1 MAAVIPEAAEAV
13 TTGESAVAGT
23 AAAGRSRAAA
33 GRHRAGPSQAEQQAR
48 GQLADSAKGRAR
60 KAGRNALSAR
70 APGGRNYQPVILAE
84 FLVAI
89 IVVALAPVARGG
101 TDTAKAKGSP
111 SPYDT
116 NTLKQILLIG
126 VVYFILALLSSG
138 RQLGRASAW
147 FGALV
152 LVAVGVQQTVNG
164 GFAAVL
170 RMFGL
175 NVGGGLGTFPA
186 GGGSGLL
193 PSLNINTGQ
202 FSGDALAAGVS
213 VSPPPAITGV
223 QAPPPGVSSTVI
235 NQVPDATGN
244 FPVVEPGG
252 TITNSVTTN
261 GLPPSVNLA
270 LQDPRLAARDRRGR
284 HHRVQHGKMDRR
296 IHPAGPERVSADPAI
311 RGVQADPDGG
321 RADR

>member
-1 MAAVIPEAAEAV
+1 MAVMIPEAAEAV
-13 TTGESAVAGT
+13 TSGEAAVSGAS
-23 AAAGRSRAAA
+23 AAARRKTVQATYTSRTEAPPRRPQA
-33 GRHRAGPSQAEQQAR
+33 GQGR
-48 GQLADSAKGRAR
+48 GQRVTPAVNLPSGR
-60 KAGRNALSAR
+60 KAGRNALR
-70 APGGRNYQPVILAE
+70 ASVPGGRNYQPVILAE

-89 IVVALAPVARGG
+89 IVVALAPVAKGG

-138 RQLGRASAW
+138 QKLGRFSAW

-170 RMFGL
+170 KMFGL

-186 GGGSGLL
+186 SDSPGLL
-193 PSLNINTGQ
+193 PSLNLNTGQ
-202 FSGDALAAGVS
+202 FAPGPLAAGVAAS
-213 VSPPPAITGV
+213 AAAEQAVTGAVTGAFGPSSPTDI
-223 QAPPPGVSSTVI
+223 
-235 NQVPDATGN
+235 
-244 FPVVEPGG
+244 FPVIEPGG
-252 TITNSVTTN
+252 TTTNSVTTN

-270 LQDPRLAARDRRGR
+270 L
-284 HHRVQHGKMDRR
+284 
-296 IHPAGPERVSADPAI
+296 
-311 RGVQADPDGG
+311 
-321 RADR
+321 

>member
-1 MAAVIPEAAEAV
+1 MAAVIPEAAGAV
-13 TTGESAVAGT
+13 TAGESAVAGT
-23 AAAGRSRAAA
+23 AAAGRSRAGASQAAQAA
-33 GRHRAGPSQAEQQAR
+33 GGLPQ
-48 GQLADSAKGRAR
+48 GKGKDRAR

-70 APGGRNYQPVILAE
+70 VPGGRNYQPVILAE

-89 IVVALAPVARGG
+89 IVVALAPIAKGG

-138 RQLGRASAW
+138 RQLGRLSAW

-152 LVAVGVQQTVNG
+152 LLAIGVQQTVNG

-186 GGGSGLL
+186 SDNPGLL
-193 PSLNINTGQ
+193 PSLGINAGQ
-202 FSGDALAAGVS
+202 FAPGPLAAGVTIT
-213 VSPPPAITGV
+213 PAPGITGV
-223 QAPPPGVSSTVI
+223 QGPPPGVSATVY
-235 NQVPDATGN
+235 NPVPDATGN
-244 FPVVEPGG
+244 FPVIEPGG
-252 TITNSVTTN
+252 TQTNSVTTN
-261 GLPPSVNLA
+261 GLPPGVNLA
-270 LQDPRLAARDRRGR
+270 L
-284 HHRVQHGKMDRR
+284 
-296 IHPAGPERVSADPAI
+296 
-311 RGVQADPDGG
+311 
-321 RADR
+321 

>member
-1 MAAVIPEAAEAV
+1 MAAVIPEAAGAV
-13 TTGESAVAGT
+13 TSGEAAVAGT
-23 AAAGRSRAAA
+23 AAAGRARSGASQAAQAA
-33 GRHRAGPSQAEQQAR
+33 GSLPQGN
-48 GQLADSAKGRAR
+48 GKGRAR

-70 APGGRNYQPVILAE
+70 VPGGRNYQPVILAE

-89 IVVALAPVARGG
+89 IVVALAPIAKGG

-116 NTLKQILLIG
+116 NTLKQILMLG

-138 RQLGRASAW
+138 RQMGRFSAW

-152 LVAVGVQQTVNG
+152 LLAVGVQQTVNG

-170 RMFGL
+170 KMFGF
-175 NVGGGLGTFPA
+175 NVGSGLGTFPA
-186 GGGSGLL
+186 SDSPGLL

-223 QAPPPGVSSTVI
+223 QAPPPGVSATVV
-235 NQVPDATGN
+235 NSVPDATGI
-244 FPVVEPGG
+244 FPVIEPGG
-252 TITNSVTTN
+252 TSTNSVITN
-261 GLPPSVNLA
+261 GLPPSANLA
-270 LQDPRLAARDRRGR
+270 
-284 HHRVQHGKMDRR
+284 
-296 IHPAGPERVSADPAI
+296 
-311 RGVQADPDGG
+311 
-321 RADR
+321 

>member
-1 MAAVIPEAAEAV
+1 MAVVIPEAAGAV
-13 TTGESAVAGT
+13 TAGESAVAGT
-23 AAAGRSRAAA
+23 AAAGRSRAGASQAAQAA
-33 GRHRAGPSQAEQQAR
+33 GGLPQ
-48 GQLADSAKGRAR
+48 GKGKDRAR

-70 APGGRNYQPVILAE
+70 VPGGRNYQPVILAE

-89 IVVALAPVARGG
+89 IVVALAPIAKGG

-116 NTLKQILLIG
+116 NSLKQILLIG

-175 NVGGGLGTFPA
+175 NVGGGLGTYPA
-186 GGGSGLL
+186 SGSSGVL
-193 PSLNINTGQ
+193 PPLNLNTGQ
-202 FSGDALAAGVS
+202 FAPGPLAAGVTI
-213 VSPPPAITGV
+213 SPAPDITGV
-223 QAPPPGVSSTVI
+223 QGPPPGVSATVY
-235 NQVPDATGN
+235 NPVPDATGN
-244 FPVVEPGG
+244 FPVIEPGG
-252 TITNSVTTN
+252 TSTNSVTTN

-270 LQDPRLAARDRRGR
+270 L
-284 HHRVQHGKMDRR
+284 
-296 IHPAGPERVSADPAI
+296 
-311 RGVQADPDGG
+311 
-321 RADR
+321 

>member
-1 MAAVIPEAAEAV
+1 MAAVIPEAAGAV
-13 TTGESAVAGT
+13 TSGEAAVAGT
-23 AAAGRSRAAA
+23 AAAGRARSGASPAAQAA
-33 GRHRAGPSQAEQQAR
+33 GGLPS
-48 GQLADSAKGRAR
+48 GGKGRERAR
-60 KAGRNALSAR
+60 KAGRNALGAR
-70 APGGRNYQPVILAE
+70 VPGGRNYQPVILAE
-84 FLVAI
+84 FLMAI

-138 RQLGRASAW
+138 RQLGRFSAW

-186 GGGSGLL
+186 SGSSGLL
-193 PSLNINTGQ
+193 PALNINTGQ
-202 FSGDALAAGVS
+202 FSPGALAAGVQA
-213 VSPPPAITGV
+213 SPAPA
-223 QAPPPGVSSTVI
+223 PEFKP
-235 NQVPDATGN
+235 VPDATGN
-244 FPVVEPGG
+244 FPVIEPGG
-252 TITNSVTTN
+252 TSTNSVVTN
-261 GLPPSVNLA
+261 GLPPSNNLA
-270 LQDPRLAARDRRGR
+270 
-284 HHRVQHGKMDRR
+284 
-296 IHPAGPERVSADPAI
+296 
-311 RGVQADPDGG
+311 
-321 RADR
+321 

>member
-13 TTGESAVAGT
+13 TTGETAVAGT
-23 AAAGRSRAAA
+23 AAAGRRRAGA
-33 GRHRAGPSQAEQQAR
+33 HRAGPSAGEQQAR
-48 GQLADSAKGRAR
+48 GQLADRGRDRAR

-70 APGGRNYQPVILAE
+70 VPGGRNYQPVILAE

-89 IVVALAPVARGG
+89 IVVALAPIARGG

-138 RQLGRASAW
+138 RQLGRFSAW

-170 RMFGL
+170 KMFGL

-186 GGGSGLL
+186 SDGPGLL

-202 FSGDALAAGVS
+202 FAPGPLAAGVAAS
-213 VSPPPAITGV
+213 AAAEQAVTGAVTGAFGPSSPTDI
-223 QAPPPGVSSTVI
+223 
-235 NQVPDATGN
+235 
-244 FPVVEPGG
+244 FPVIEPGG
-252 TITNSVTTN
+252 TATNSVTTN

-270 LQDPRLAARDRRGR
+270 LPDPRQP
-284 HHRVQHGKMDRR
+284 V
-296 IHPAGPERVSADPAI
+296 
-311 RGVQADPDGG
+311 
-321 RADR
+321 